1 MLEVLFKH
9 QFRYIYSC
17 CYLNFT
23 FPPGTECYQKLL
35 TEFDDKDLVDADG
48 KINRSVLGKKVFN
61 DATKLEKLQ
70 NIVWPE
76 IWKLAQ
82 NEALSLWQSGINV
95 VVLDA
100 AVLIKAGWQKDVHQ
114 VRLQEIFIKE
124 HTCNYSRDLNN

>member
-1 MLEVLFKH
+1 MLLFKLD
-9 QFRYIYSC
+9 FF
-17 CYLNFT
+17 L
-23 FPPGTECYQKLL
+23 PGTECYQKLL